1 MNGTAGALS
10 PPPAFLT
17 VKGLE
22 KPVPGLADRVA
33 RTLKTAMK
41 DTSLLLLL
49 LLPLYLA
56 RRLRT
61 EQEGGQV
68 EARFPKG
75 HADVLPVHSSMN
87 KTVVSE
93 TIDGLGN

>member
-41 DTSLLLLL
+41 DTSLLLLPCCCHAAL
-49 LLPLYLA
+49 SGSEVKNRA
-56 RRLRT
+56 
-61 EQEGGQV
+61 GGGVKWRPGFRKVTQTSYRS
-68 EARFPKG
+68 A
-75 HADVLPVHSSMN
+75 AQ
-87 KTVVSE
+87 
-93 TIDGLGN
+93 

>member
-22 KPVPGLADRVA
+22 KPGPGLADRVA

-49 LLPLYLA
+49 LLYLA

-75 HADVLPVHSSMN
+75 HADVLPVHSSVN

>member
-49 LLPLYLA
+49 LLYLA

-75 HADVLPVHSSMN
+75 HADVLPVRSSMN

>member
-22 KPVPGLADRVA
+22 KPGPGLADRVA

-41 DTSLLLLL
+41 DTSLLLLPCCCHAAL
-49 LLPLYLA
+49 SGSEVKNRA
-56 RRLRT
+56 GGGSS
-61 EQEGGQV
+61 GGQV
-68 EARFPKG
+68 
-75 HADVLPVHSSMN
+75 
-87 KTVVSE
+87 SE
-93 TIDGLGN
+93 RSRRRPTGPQLNEQDGR

>member
-1 MNGTAGALS
+1 M
-10 PPPAFLT
+10 
-17 VKGLE
+17 
-22 KPVPGLADRVA
+22 
-33 RTLKTAMK
+33 
-41 DTSLLLLL
+41 LLLL
-49 LLPLYLA
+49 LYLA

-75 HADVLPVHSSMN
+75 HADVLPVRSSMN

>member
-22 KPVPGLADRVA
+22 KPGPGLADRVA

-49 LLPLYLA
+49 LLYLA

-75 HADVLPVHSSMN
+75 HADVLLVHSSMN

>member
-1 MNGTAGALS
+1 M
-10 PPPAFLT
+10 
-17 VKGLE
+17 
-22 KPVPGLADRVA
+22 
-33 RTLKTAMK
+33 
-41 DTSLLLLL
+41 LLLL
-49 LLPLYLA
+49 LYLA

-75 HADVLPVHSSMN
+75 HADVLPVHSSVN